1 MPAIQND
8 PATGGDAPL
17 DMSLRLE
24 RGGTVSDQVYDA
36 LRHAIVTVR
45 VLPGASISENRICR
59 SLGVSRTPVRS
70 AIVRLAEDGLID
82 VYPQKG
88 SFVAPIRLA
97 AIAESRFIRRVL
109 EVAVVRDAG
118 AVWNATHSAAA
129 RAAIAEQARAIAAGE
144 SEAFF
149 RADEHFHHIFSL
161 AAGHEGA
168 WAAIVQA
175 NSRLGRFHRLFG
187 NKDRLPVVLQEHTGV
202 IDALDAG
209 EVDRAAHRLEDH
221 IDKVFTL
228 IDHLPEDLRR
238 LVEG

>member
-1 MPAIQND
+1 
-8 PATGGDAPL
+8 
-17 DMSLRLE
+17 MSLRLE

-45 VLPGASISENRICR
+45 ILPDTSISENRICR

-109 EVAVVRDAG
+109 EVAVLRDAG
-118 AVWNATHSAAA
+118 TVWTPAYSADA

-149 RADEHFHHIFSL
+149 TADAAFHHIFSL
-161 AAGHEGA
+161 AAGHAGA
-168 WAAIVQA
+168 WATITQA

-187 NKDRLPVVLQEHTGV
+187 NKDRLPVVLQEHSGV

-209 EVDRAAHRLEDH
+209 DIDLAAQRLEEH
-221 IDKVFTL
+221 IDKVFNL
-228 IDHLPEDLRR
+228 IDRLPEHFRR
-238 LVEG
+238 FVEG

>member
-1 MPAIQND
+1 MAAIDNNEPGSGEESLDLVLRPEQ
-8 PATGGDAPL
+8 GGSVGD
-17 DMSLRLE
+17 R
-24 RGGTVSDQVYDA
+24 VYNA

-45 VLPGASISENRICR
+45 LLPGTSISENRICR

-109 EVAVVRDAG
+109 EVAVLRDAG
-118 AVWNATHSAAA
+118 KVWSPAHSAAA

-149 RADEHFHHIFSL
+149 RADEQFHHIFSL
-161 AAGHEGA
+161 AAGHAGA

-187 NKDRLPVVLQEHTGV
+187 NKDRLPVVLTEHTVV

-209 EVDRAAHRLEDH
+209 DIDLAARRLEDH
-221 IDKVFTL
+221 IDKVFNL
-228 IDHLPEDLRR
+228 IGHLPEELRR
-238 LVEG
+238 LVED